1 MDAPHVLLTESHST
15 PLARHLI
22 AERGGRASFCG
33 ALALLL
39 VFLVSVL
46 NSRAAT
52 TRDIAYGE
60 ADGQPLLL
68 DAHVPDG
75 PGPFPI
81 AILVHGG
88 GWSSGDKAGSNH
100 PGDGADIS
108 PWFSLLSDANYA
120 WFSINYRMAP
130 NHRWPAHLEDLDT
143 AIRWVKAHAAE
154 YKGDP
159 HRIALFGHS
168 AGGHMVMFAATQP
181 AKDLQVQAVVGFAPV
196 TDLVADSERR
206 GGLSASLQGLFSLPK
221 ELNADARRILAEV
234 SPITHVHPGMP
245 PILIVHGDADK
256 TVPIQQSIAFIDKLR
271 ADGVPGELIT
281 RKGVPHSLVQGER
294 IDPGYREAV
303 LAWLDRTLRNPPRA
317 AFAVATKPAWVPDN
331 GDGTYNNPVLFAD
344 YSDPDVIR
352 VGENYW
358 LTSSSFSHVPGL
370 PILHSRDLVN
380 WSLVNH
386 ALPRLMPADRFAV
399 PRPGESVWAPAIRF
413 HGGRYWIY
421 YPDPDF
427 GIYVV
432 TADDPRKKWSDPV
445 LVLGGKGL
453 IDPCPF
459 WDDDGQAYL
468 IHGWAKSRS
477 GISNRLTLRRLSADG
492 LHTVDHGNTLVEGA
506 DLAGWRTIEGPKLY
520 RRGSYYY
527 IFAPAGGVTEGYQAV
542 FRSKAITGPY
552 EARIVLEQGKT
563 SINGPHQGAWVDTPS
578 GESWFVHFQ
587 DRGPYGRIVHLE
599 PMRWREDGWPEM
611 GEPGPNGVGQPV
623 LRHAKPAVTA
633 QPIAVPATSDD
644 FSGPKYGLQ
653 WQWQANPDEKWATIR
668 AGQGLSLTSVAAR
681 GQSLWDAPNL
691 LLQKFPAPHFVVT
704 TRVDATDLKSSEDAG
719 LVVFGYSYAWIGL
732 RRTAAGLRLVF
743 ATCPSAN
750 EGGTE
755 KEIANIA
762 AEARAVLLRV
772 AVDDRAQC
780 SFSYSTD
787 GNSFTALGAKFQA
800 TVSRWVGAKVGVF
813 AQAPRASTEP
823 GHADFAWFRVTSD

>member
-1 MDAPHVLLTESHST
+1 MDVPHVLLTKPHST
-15 PLARHLI
+15 PRPRYFKAR
-22 AERGGRASFCG
+22 RGGRASCCA
-33 ALALLL
+33 ALALL
-39 VFLVSVL
+39 VAFLVSVL

-60 ADGQPLLL
+60 ADGLPLLL

-75 PGPFPI
+75 VGPFPV

-108 PWFSLLSDANYA
+108 PWFSLLSGANYT
-120 WFSINYRMAP
+120 WFSVNYRMAP
-130 NHRWPAHLEDLDT
+130 KHRWPAHLEDLDT

-159 HRIALFGHS
+159 HRIVLFGHS

-181 AKDLQVQAVVGFAPV
+181 EKDLQVQAVVGFAPV

-206 GGLSASLQGLFSLPK
+206 GGLSASLQALFSLPK
-221 ELNADARRILAEV
+221 ELNADARRILADV

-256 TVPIQQSIAFIDKLR
+256 TVPIQQSLAFIDKLR
-271 ADGVPGELIT
+271 ADGVACELIT

-294 IDPGYREAV
+294 IDPSYREAV
-303 LAWLDRTLRNPPRA
+303 LAWLDGTLGNPPPA
-317 AFAVATKPAWVPDN
+317 ANTATEAAWVPDN
-331 GDGTYNNPVLFAD
+331 GDGTYKNPVLFAD

-352 VGENYW
+352 VGDDYW

-380 WSLVNH
+380 WTLVNH
-386 ALPRLMPADRFAV
+386 ALPELVPLEHYSV
-399 PRPGESVWAPAIRF
+399 PRAGEGVWAPAIRF
-413 HGGRYWIY
+413 HAGRFWIY

-432 TADDPRKKWSDPV
+432 TAADPRGKWSDPM

-477 GISNRLTLRRLSADG
+477 GISNRLTLRHLSADG
-492 LHTVDHGNTLVEGA
+492 LQTVDQGVTVVEGA

-552 EARIVLEQGKT
+552 EPRIVLEQGKT
-563 SINGPHQGAWVDTPS
+563 PINGPHQGAWVDTPA
-578 GESWFVHFQ
+578 GENWFVHFQ
-587 DRGPYGRIVHLE
+587 DRGAYGRIVHLE
-599 PMRWREDGWPEM
+599 PMHWRDDGWPEM
-611 GEPGPNGVGQPV
+611 GEPGRNGVGQPV
-623 LRHAKPAVTA
+623 LRHAKPAVRTQA
-633 QPIAVPATSDD
+633 IVVPATSDD
-644 FSGPKYGLQ
+644 FSGPRYGLQ
-653 WQWQANPDEKWATIR
+653 WQWQANPDENWAMLR
-668 AGQGLSLTSVAAR
+668 AGRGLSLAAVPAR
-681 GQSLWDAPNL
+681 GRSLWDAPNL

-704 TRVDATDLKSSEDAG
+704 TRLDATDLKASADAG
-719 LVVFGYSYAWIGL
+719 LVVFGYNYAWIGL

-743 ATCPSAN
+743 ATCLNAN

-755 KEIANIA
+755 NEMANVA
-762 AEARAVLLRV
+762 ADNPVVLLRV
-772 AVDDRAQC
+772 AINDSAQC

-787 GNSFTALGAKFQA
+787 GNTFTPLGTKFQA
-800 TVSRWVGAKVGVF
+800 TLSRWVGAKVGLF
-813 AQAPRASTEP
+813 AQGLRGGTES
-823 GHADFAWFRVTSD
+823 GRADFAWFRVSP